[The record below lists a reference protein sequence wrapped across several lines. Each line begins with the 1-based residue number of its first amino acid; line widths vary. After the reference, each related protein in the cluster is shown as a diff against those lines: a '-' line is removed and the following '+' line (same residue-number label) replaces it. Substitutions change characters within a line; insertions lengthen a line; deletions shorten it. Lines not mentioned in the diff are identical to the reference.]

1 MDHLITPAELS
12 QYGRPISSKTDE
24 DKLNAYIIE
33 AEQMNIKPVL
43 GDSLFLSIL
52 GKGEE
57 DEEIRT
63 LLNGGTYQSKD
74 SIYSFAGLK
83 SAMSY
88 YVYAKYLMVGDFN
101 ATRFGVM
108 MKEDSYSS
116 HISSAERSNAY
127 SDTLEVANC
136 YLQDCVTYCKRKG
149 LMSGLPGSQKAT
161 GAVKIR
167 KIGKI

>member
-1 MDHLITPAELS
+1 MDHLITPSEVT
-12 QYGRPISSKTDE
+12 QYGRPISAKTDN

-43 GDSLFLSIL
+43 GDDLFLSIL
-52 GKGEE
+52 EKGED
-57 DEEIRT
+57 DEKVAM
-63 LLNGGTYQSKD
+63 LLKGGSYQSECK
-74 SIYSFAGLK
+74 IYTFVGLK
-83 SAMSY
+83 AAMSY

-108 MKEDSYSS
+108 MKEDSFSS
-116 HISSAERSNAY
+116 HISSADRSNAY

-136 YLQDCVTYCKRKG
+136 YLQDCVSYCKRNG
-149 LMSGLPGSQKAT
+149 LMSGSPGSQRAT

-167 KIGKI
+167 KIGRF

>member
-1 MDHLITPAELS
+1 MEHLITPAEVS
-12 QYGRPISSKTDE
+12 NYGRPISKNVDE

-33 AEQMNIKPVL
+33 VEQMNIKPVL

-52 GKGEE
+52 EKGEA
-57 DEEIRT
+57 DEKIGM
-63 LLNGGTYQSKD
+63 LLKGGTYKSGEKV
-74 SIYSFAGLK
+74 YTFVGLK
-83 SAMSY
+83 AAISY
-88 YVYAKYLMVGDFN
+88 YVFAKYLMVGDFN
-101 ATRFGVM
+101 ATRYGVM

-136 YLQDCVTYCKRKG
+136 YLRDCVEFCKINH
-149 LMSGLPGSQKAT
+149 LMSGKPGSQKAS

-167 KIGKI
+167 KIGKN

>member
-1 MDHLITPAELS
+1 MEHLITPAELS
-12 QYGRPISSKTDE
+12 QFGRPISTKTDE
-24 DKLNAYIIE
+24 DKLKAYIIE

-43 GDSLFLSIL
+43 GDDLFLSIL
-52 GKGEE
+52 EKGE
-57 DEEIRT
+57 DDDKVRT
-63 LLNGGTYQSKD
+63 LLNGGTYQSD
-74 SIYSFAGLK
+74 DRIYSFAGLK
-83 SAMSY
+83 SAISY

-116 HISSAERSNAY
+116 HISSSERSNAY

-136 YLQDCVTYCKRKG
+136 YLQDCVAYCKRIG

-167 KIGKI
+167 KIAKI